1 VNQFAA
7 RPKPRISRSEWG
19 ILLLLAAI
27 QFTNI
32 LDFVIIMPI
41 APWAQVRYGITP
53 AQFGHVV
60 SAYGFASFVG
70 SILAAKFLD
79 RFGRKSALLAL
90 YLGFSIS
97 TLLCGLA
104 PTYETLVAAR
114 ALTGLFGGVV
124 GAALM
129 AIIGDVF
136 ADYRRGT
143 AMGVVMSSFAVAS
156 IIGLPIGLLLVEF
169 FGTGAPFIAL
179 AIASSIVWIG
189 VFRVMPALPA
199 HPEHRTSLWQLAIEP
214 NHVIAYVFTI
224 TLVLGSFLVVPFLA
238 LAMVSNAGQRAEDM
252 KYLYPI
258 AGGFT
263 LISTNIVGRISDRY
277 GKRIVFRVMGSAAI
291 VMAVVLTN
299 LPPVP
304 LWVAIAASTAFMVST
319 SGRMVPAQAM
329 ITASAAPKVRGGF
342 LSLNAAVQSAA
353 MGLASLLGGA
363 IIGKADDGRLPGFPI
378 VGVIA
383 AVSAL
388 VSLILAGLLR
398 SAETGPTRVA
408 SPEPVVVADAPSPS

>member
-1 VNQFAA
+1 M
-7 RPKPRISRSEWG
+7 G

-60 SAYGFASFVG
+60 AAYGFASFVG

-79 RFGRKSALLAL
+79 RFGRKTALLTL

-143 AMGVVMSSFAVAS
+143 AMGVVMSSFALAS

-179 AIASSIVWIG
+179 AVASSVVWLG
-189 VFRVMPALPA
+189 VFRIMPACRPIRSIAPRSGNSRLSRITRSLMCSRSRLCSDLSWWCRSSRWRWS
-199 HPEHRTSLWQLAIEP
+199 RT
-214 NHVIAYVFTI
+214 
-224 TLVLGSFLVVPFLA
+224 LGKS
-238 LAMVSNAGQRAEDM
+238 RR
-252 KYLYPI
+252 
-258 AGGFT
+258 T
-263 LISTNIVGRISDRY
+263 
-277 GKRIVFRVMGSAAI
+277 
-291 VMAVVLTN
+291 
-299 LPPVP
+299 
-304 LWVAIAASTAFMVST
+304 
-319 SGRMVPAQAM
+319 
-329 ITASAAPKVRGGF
+329 
-342 LSLNAAVQSAA
+342 
-353 MGLASLLGGA
+353 
-363 IIGKADDGRLPGFPI
+363 
-378 VGVIA
+378 
-383 AVSAL
+383 
-388 VSLILAGLLR
+388 
-398 SAETGPTRVA
+398 
-408 SPEPVVVADAPSPS
+408 